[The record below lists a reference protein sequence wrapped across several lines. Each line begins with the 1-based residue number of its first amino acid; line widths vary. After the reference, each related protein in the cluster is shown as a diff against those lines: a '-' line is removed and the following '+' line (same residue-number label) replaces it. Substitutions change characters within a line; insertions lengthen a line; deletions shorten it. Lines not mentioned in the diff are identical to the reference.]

1 MKTLVLLL
9 GSLLIFGSFR
19 TAETKAPDPA
29 ALNAV
34 LDGWH
39 AAAAKADLT
48 AYFACVTD
56 DFVFLG
62 TDPKERW
69 NKEEFKSFCKPY
81 FDKGN
86 AWNFK
91 SSERYWTFSD
101 DGKTAWFDEKLD
113 TWMKDCRGSG
123 VMVKKGK
130 QWKLAYYNLTVLI
143 ENEKI
148 QPFIKLREE

>member
-1 MKTLVLLL
+1 MKNLLL
-9 GSLLIFGSFR
+9 LIGGVFIFSSFQ
-19 TAETKAPDPA
+19 TKEAPVSE
-29 ALNAV
+29 LNAV

-39 AAAAKADLT
+39 TAAAKADLD
-48 AYFACVTD
+48 AYFSCVTD

-69 NKEEFKSFCKPY
+69 DKAAFKSFCKPY
-81 FDKGN
+81 FDQGKG
-86 AWNFK
+86 WEFK
-91 SSERYWTFSD
+91 SSERNWIFSEN
-101 DGKTAWFDEKLD
+101 GKTAWFDEKLD

-148 QPFIKLREE
+148 QLFIQLREQ